1 MLVMNRDI
9 LNLRLFLLTKA
20 EAGVGGV
27 LGRWPAGE
35 GGGRGGGSSSR
46 VGVWVCVCERANGFG
61 IQVRSVFDVAA
72 LEGRKCMGECQSARL
87 GAQKLKLAG
96 LLAGCIGR

>member
-1 MLVMNRDI
+1 M
-9 LNLRLFLLTKA
+9 A
-20 EAGVGGV
+20 
-27 LGRWPAGE
+27 
-35 GGGRGGGSSSR
+35 GGGRGGGGGGEQQSR
-46 VGVWVCVCERANGFG
+46 GCVGVCVCERANGFG

-72 LEGRKCMGECQSARL
+72 LEGRRCMGECQSARL

>member
-1 MLVMNRDI
+1 MWEVCL
-9 LNLRLFLLTKA
+9 
-20 EAGVGGV
+20 VGGRR
-27 LGRWPAGE
+27 GKGGGGE
-35 GGGRGGGSSSR
+35 GGAA
-46 VGVWVCVCERANGFG
+46 VAWVCGCVCERANGFG